1 MASVHVEASPFSSH
15 EAHLGFCQ
23 SQERGQP
30 GLQTKSSFYFHQT
43 QIESSEEAP
52 LM

>member
-1 MASVHVEASPFSSH
+1 MASLHVEAPPLTSH

-30 GLQTKSSFYFHQT
+30 GQQTLTFLYLFISFYTFN
-43 QIESSEEAP
+43 I
-52 LM
+52 